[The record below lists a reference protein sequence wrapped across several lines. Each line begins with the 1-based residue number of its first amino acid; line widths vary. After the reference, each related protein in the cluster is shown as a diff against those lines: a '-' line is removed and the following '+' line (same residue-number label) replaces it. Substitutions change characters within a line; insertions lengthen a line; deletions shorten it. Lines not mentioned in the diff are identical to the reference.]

1 MPVRARET
9 TSTRLWQ
16 TATANRYG
24 TERKG
29 GETLTFIGT
38 SEVCDPSGDILARGS
53 EAADE
58 ICTVDVDPYA
68 ARDRAVNAYN
78 DVFADRRPETYAT
91 ESVEG
96 AGRGA

>member
-1 MPVRARET
+1 MNASHLP
-9 TSTRLWQ
+9 
-16 TATANRYG
+16 
-24 TERKG
+24 G
-29 GETLTFIGT
+29 GKSIL
-38 SEVCDPSGDILARGS
+38 PPPGDILARGP

-58 ICTVDVDPYA
+58 ICTVGVDPYA

-96 AGRGA
+96 AGRGAQ